1 MANKNY
7 YEILGVSKTATQDEI
22 KSAYRKL
29 VKQYHPDL
37 HPNDETCAAKF
48 KEINEANEVLS
59 DPQKRQQYDY
69 ELENPYASAGGFG
82 GASGGD
88 PFSGFGDIF
97 SNIFSG
103 FGGGD
108 DRASRKGKDI
118 TYEINLSFLDAAL
131 GCTKE
136 FSYNRKDKCPDCNGT
151 GAKGGTAFKTCEKCN
166 GIGTVKVS
174 SGSGFF
180 RTITTRVCDACGGVG
195 KIILEKCPTCNGK
208 GTCKKNQT
216 VKFDIPAGADN
227 GSYIR
232 RKGYGE
238 TPDYGG
244 EPGDLIVMF
253 TVKEHRI
260 FKRKDFDLYVT
271 VPIDFKTACMGG
283 KVLIPALDKP
293 FEYNVPDGIQSG
305 KVIVMRGKG
314 IKGRTRTGDMYV
326 TFQVETPAKLT
337 LEQKTALGVLC
348 DGFTSR
354 TNPAMNTFK
363 ENMGKEYGVDPY
375 IKS

>member
-1 MANKNY
+1 MAKSNY
-7 YEILGVSKTATQDEI
+7 YDILGVSKTASQDEI

-37 HPNDETCAAKF
+37 HPNDENCAAKF

-69 ELENPYASAGGFG
+69 ELENPYAGNFG
-82 GASGGD
+82 GGGSS
-88 PFSGFGDIF
+88 FSGFGGFDDIF

-103 FGGGD
+103 FGSNGD
-108 DRASRKGKDI
+108 AKATRRGRDI

-136 FSYNRKDKCPDCNGT
+136 FSYSRKDKCPDCNGT
-151 GAKGGTAFKTCEKCN
+151 GAKSGTAYKTCEKCN
-166 GIGTVKVS
+166 GAGSVKVS

-180 RTITTRVCDACGGVG
+180 RTISTRVCDCCNGTG
-195 KIILEKCPTCNGK
+195 KVITDKCPSCK
-208 GTCKKNQT
+208 GRGTTNKNTT

-227 GSYIR
+227 GSYMK

-238 TPDYGG
+238 APDFGG
-244 EPGDLIVMF
+244 EAGDLIVMF

-271 VPIDFKTACMGG
+271 IPIDFKTACLGG
-283 KVLIPALDKP
+283 KVLIPGLDKP
-293 FEYNVPDGIQSG
+293 FEYTVPDGIQSG
-305 KVIVMRGKG
+305 KVVVMRNKG
-314 IKGRTRTGDMYV
+314 IKGRSRTGDMYV
-326 TFQVETPAKLT
+326 TFQVETPTKLSSS
-337 LEQKTALGVLC
+337 QKKAISELC
-348 DGFTSR
+348 DGISSR
-354 TNPAMNTFK
+354 QSPQINSFK
-363 ENMGKEYGVDPY
+363 DNMGKEFGVDPY
-375 IKS
+375 ES